1 MIKKIE
7 ESTIRIFLWD
17 DESIPLEQRLIEGR
31 NRRAPGL
38 PDRDESETAPGLPAR
53 WYLDKI

>member
-7 ESTIRIFLWD
+7 EGTIRIFLWD
-17 DESIPLEQRLIEGR
+17 DESIPLEQRLIDDR

-38 PDRDESETAPGLPAR
+38 PDRADEYETAPGPAR